1 MPFDFSDLKTVSLA
15 NGEVTLRI
23 PRRWDVVPDETNE
36 WRWGCYEEEVEGK
49 DTDTGTLW
57 VQVDHIVWKGDSPP
71 PPVDIDMAEFAR
83 EAAEEWH
90 REGSG
95 LIESDILEVERGYC
109 WRYVYDGEE
118 DGEFL
123 RFWNFHFFLNQG
135 GDLALLV
142 LNLVLTHAQ
151 MDDPE
156 FIELRE
162 IIEREIANAFLD
174 PFKSDDW
181 DAAEEA
187 LGPMHL
193 CNFDDWVKVSM
204 PEAIGFSIDEE
215 ADEQRPR
222 WYGRLETE
230 YSHAAMFVDC
240 QKMALRDE
248 DDDPVNLPAEMYRE
262 VLDDVVGEP
271 GGEDRYR
278 RMPAGVVAVDTYED
292 TEGIGEPDGNGG
304 VFQGYRNRVW
314 RYMVFEEGQ
323 AQLLT
328 VLLILPLP
336 EWDSGPYAALRCYL
350 DGAVRRAEF
359 PGFEP
364 PERC

>member
-1 MPFDFSDLKTVSLA
+1 MPFDFSDLKSVSLA

-23 PRRWDVVPDETNE
+23 PRRWDVVPHESDEG
-36 WRWGCYEEEVEGK
+36 RWGCYEEEVDGV
-49 DTDTGTLW
+49 DPDTGTLW
-57 VQVDHIVWKGDSPP
+57 ISVDHYIWRGEGAPP
-71 PPVDIDMAEFAR
+71 PGFDVKSYAEQAAAR
-83 EAAEEWH
+83 TRQAIAPLLADQLTDVED
-90 REGSG
+90 G
-95 LIESDILEVERGYC
+95 LRWFRS
-109 WRYVYDGEE
+109 YDVEE
-118 DGEFL
+118 DGEPL
-123 RFWNFHFFLNQG
+123 RFWFSHFFLG
-135 GDLALLV
+135 RERHVAV
-142 LNLVLTHAQ
+142 ISFNLVLTHAQ

-156 FIELRE
+156 FVELRE

-187 LGPMHL
+187 LAPMHL
-193 CNFDDWVKVSM
+193 CNFADWVKVSL
-204 PEAIGFSIDEE
+204 PEAIGFSFDEE

-230 YSHAAMFVDC
+230 TSHAAMFVEC
-240 QKMALRDE
+240 QKMSLRDE
-248 DDDPVNLPAEMYRE
+248 DGDPVNLPAEMYRE

-292 TEGIGEPDGNGG
+292 TEGIGETDENGR
-304 VFQGYRNRVW
+304 VFQGCRNRVW
-314 RYMVFEEGQ
+314 RYMVFGEGQ

-328 VLLILPLP
+328 VLLIVPLP
-336 EWDSGPYAALRCYL
+336 EWDRVSYAALRNYL

-364 PERC
+364 TARF